1 MVFVEVTDNGI
12 GLDEGSAD
20 LVFKPL
26 GRLHQDDAYEGN
38 GLGLPICRKII
49 RRHGGE
55 LSFRSTP
62 GAGATFTAS
71 LPAAHQ

>member
-1 MVFVEVTDNGI
+1 MVLLDVTDNGI
-12 GLDEGSAD
+12 GLAEASEE

-26 GRLHQDDAYEGN
+26 GRLHQDDAFPGN
-38 GLGLPICRKII
+38 GLGLSICRKII

-55 LSFRSTP
+55 LSYRSAP

-71 LPAAHQ
+71 LPAARS